1 MRRLKSVD
9 LRSILFPV
17 LILGIGFLRYVLDR
31 KLKIPFECI
40 VSLLWIAFFY
50 WWLHCTRRRFAQ
62 KRVRRYLFAF
72 TLLVIFFM
80 LLRMFKYEFCT
91 PDGVVE
97 RYLWYL
103 YYVPIVLIPVVTIRA
118 IMNMNLPD
126 NAVLARKHTWMYI
139 AAAILIFGV
148 LTNDL
153 HQTAFIFPPGMPM
166 RESEYTHG
174 VLFYIIS
181 VWVVVGVL
189 CVLFLSVRTCITR
202 RMYKNLWI
210 PLILLAL
217 GILYRYVYRFFD
229 ESGSNFLQVMY
240 AIPEFYCMIW
250 VLFWDSL
257 VVTRLLPSNIGH
269 SDFFSKSSMQ
279 AGLAD
284 RALSVRLTA
293 SNAITPTKEM
303 FQAAQRNRNV
313 YTEGDMLLRL
323 CPVTGGWFYWTED
336 LRELRLLNE
345 ALEET
350 EDYLQEENA
359 LMRQT
364 ARIEAERKHTLH
376 QTALYESIEE
386 KIRPQLDKLEELL
399 WNMPEAEAEFRDAL
413 AQGAVIFAYLKRYS
427 NLLLQTEAKKSISA
441 SELLLCIEES
451 ALSLK
456 QMGVACDLDVQCSLV
471 LSVETA
477 AGLYA
482 LFEMALETELSSLTE
497 ISVCLQRKAK
507 GICFVII
514 WKNGIAPPR
523 NHILPYYAALRNAA
537 EQIAPS
543 TFHMCG
549 ATKTLSLI
557 FGEEGAV

>member
-31 KLKIPFECI
+31 KLKIPYECI

-72 TLLVIFFM
+72 TLLVIFFI

-91 PDGVVE
+91 PDGAVE

-103 YYVPIVLIPVVTIRA
+103 YYIPIVLIPVVTIRA
-118 IMNMNLPD
+118 IMNMTRPD
-126 NAVLARKHTWMYI
+126 NAVFTRKHYWMYI

-189 CVLFLSVRTCITR
+189 SVLFLSVRTCITR

-217 GILYRYVYRFFD
+217 GILYRYVYRFSG

-269 SDFFSKSSMQ
+269 ADFFSRSSMQ

-284 RALSVRLTA
+284 RALFVRLRAT
-293 SNAITPTKEM
+293 NAITPTKEM

-359 LMRQT
+359 LMQQT

-399 WNMPEAEAEFRDAL
+399 WNMPEEDAAFRKAL
-413 AQGAVIFAYLKRYS
+413 AQISVIFAYLKRYS
-427 NLLLQTEAKKSISA
+427 NLLLQADERKNVSVSDLRLCFDESA
-441 SELLLCIEES
+441 YSLRQMGVVCKTDLQEVSELSSHTAAALYSLFEMVLEAELS
-451 ALSLK
+451 ALS
-456 QMGVACDLDVQCSLV
+456 
-471 LSVETA
+471 
-477 AGLYA
+477 
-482 LFEMALETELSSLTE
+482 E
-497 ISVCLQRKAK
+497 ISVSLRQKTEGVLFALGWTNRHPCDDHHPNAFRQ
-507 GICFVII
+507 
-514 WKNGIAPPR
+514 
-523 NHILPYYAALRNAA
+523 AASRIGQAELRVSG
-537 EQIAPS
+537 E
-543 TFHMCG
+543 
-549 ATKTLSLI
+549 TKTLTLVL
-557 FGEEGAV
+557 GKEDAV